1 MYAVIMAGGKGT
13 RIKSLEPNLPK
24 PMIKIC
30 DKPVLEHQINSLK
43 NSGITDI
50 VLVIGYLGDKIKE
63 YFKDG
68 KEFGVNITY
77 INEEE
82 PLGTAGSLYYLKDR
96 KDDDFILVFGD
107 VLFDVDFE
115 RFIKF
120 HQNNKAYI
128 TLLVH
133 PNSHPFDSDVL
144 IVDNKK
150 VMNIL
155 SKNEPRN
162 YYFMN
167 LVNSGIYCI
176 NKKVLDYFKEPK
188 KLDLEKDIISH
199 YMSEKLVYAYR
210 STEYVKDMGTPE
222 RMNQVTEDFKK
233 GLVNK
238 KNLKLKQKCIFVD
251 RDGTLND
258 ANDYVR
264 KLEDFKLYP
273 GIEDSIKKINESGY
287 LVICITNQPV
297 ISRGECSRNMVEKMH
312 LKLGMLLGEK
322 GAYLDDLAYCPH
334 HPDKGFVGE
343 IESLKIECDCRKPRT
358 GMIDKMVRMYNI
370 DVNESWFVGD
380 MTVDIKTGKNAKLK
394 TILVETGFG
403 GSDKKFLDK
412 PDYKAK
418 DFSEAVNI
426 ILEGR
431 K

>member
-13 RIKSLEPNLPK
+13 RIQSIEPNLPK

-30 DKPVLEHQINSLK
+30 GKPVLEHQIDSLK

-50 VLVIGYLGDKIKE
+50 VLVVGYLGEKIKE

-68 KEFGVNITY
+68 KEFGVNISY
-77 INEEE
+77 ISEDE
-82 PLGTAGSLYYLKDR
+82 PLGTAGALYYLKDR
-96 KDDDFILVFGD
+96 KDEEFILVFGD
-107 VLFDVDFE
+107 VVFDVDFD

-120 HQNNKAYI
+120 HKNNKSFI

-133 PNSHPFDSDVL
+133 PNSHPYDSDVL
-144 IVDNKK
+144 VLENKK
-150 VMNIL
+150 VIDIL

-162 YYFMN
+162 YYYMN
-167 LVNSGIYCI
+167 LVNSGIYCLD
-176 NKKVLDYFKEPK
+176 KKVLDYIKEPK
-188 KLDLEKDIISH
+188 KIDLEKNIITH
-199 YMSEKLVYAYR
+199 FMGEKLVYGYR

-222 RMNQVTEDFKK
+222 RIKQVESDYNK
-233 GLVNK
+233 GLVSI
-238 KNLKLKQKCIFVD
+238 KNLKKPQKCIFVD

-258 ANDYVR
+258 SNDYVR
-264 KLEDFKLYP
+264 KLEDFKLYDNVP
-273 GIEDSIKKINESGY
+273 ETIKRINESGY

-297 ISRGECSRNMVEKMH
+297 ISRGECSRNTVEKMH
-312 LKLGMLLGEK
+312 LKLGMELGEK

-370 DVNESWFVGD
+370 DVKESWFVGD
-380 MTVDIKTGKNAKLK
+380 MTVDVKTGKNAKLK

-403 GSDKKFLDK
+403 GSDKKYLDR
-412 PDYKAK
+412 PDFKAK
-418 DFSEAVNI
+418 DLAEAVDI
-426 ILEGR
+426 ILKGR
-431 K
+431 E